1 MSEKKM
7 SDKTKKRVKK
17 PDFDEF
23 RLWLASL
30 NLINPTLHINGTA
43 YAGAVLTVD
52 FGTPLTEQKLD
63 ADQSAELVARM
74 RNAARILCQDKD
86 SNVRVQNDIQNG
98 IWWASVG

>member
-1 MSEKKM
+1 MSE
-7 SDKTKKRVKK
+7 KTKKRVKK

-30 NLINPTLHINGTA
+30 DLINPTLHINGTA

-63 ADQSAELVARM
+63 SDQSAELVSRM
-74 RNAARILCQDKD
+74 RTAARTLYQDKEI
-86 SNVRVQNDIQNG
+86 NVRVQNDTQNG